1 MKRALL
7 FAMMMAA
14 APAVLAADMI
24 APGERSPDPDLSNP
38 AYTYQTCLQLSR
50 KQPDKAIEM
59 AGKWVGLGGGEAAK
73 HCQAL
78 ALVGL
83 QEWGEGAIRLEELAA
98 ASKQGSS
105 VRANMLAQAG
115 HAWQLQ
121 GELSRAYAA
130 QTTAIQ
136 IIPQGTP
143 QHVELLLDRA
153 GTLAEAGE
161 YDDALKDVNA
171 ALKIQPNNPQIMA
184 FRASAN
190 RLRGK
195 HEEALADAE
204 QAVAMGPQNVAAL
217 LERGNMYRIERRLDD
232 ARKDWLR
239 ILEIDPD
246 SAEGDAARANIER
259 IDVDFRATVRD

>member
-1 MKRALL
+1 MKRAFLL
-7 FAMMMAA
+7 VAMLAV
-14 APAVLAADMI
+14 APAAFGAEVV
-24 APGERSPDPDLSNP
+24 APGEPSPDPDLNNP
-38 AYTYQTCLQLSR
+38 AYTYQVCLQLSR

-59 AGKWVGLGGGEAAK
+59 AGKWIGLGGGEAAK

-83 QEWGEGAIRLEELAA
+83 KEWGEGALRLEELARE
-98 ASKQGSS
+98 SKQGSS

-115 HAWQLQ
+115 HAWVLQ

-161 YDDALKDVNA
+161 YDDALKDVTA

-190 RLRGK
+190 RLRGNL
-195 HEEALADAE
+195 EEAMADAE
-204 QAVAMGPQNVAAL
+204 RAVALGPQNVAAL
-217 LERGNMYRIERRLDD
+217 LERGNMYRMERRLDD

-259 IDVDFRATVRD
+259 IDVDFRARVKD